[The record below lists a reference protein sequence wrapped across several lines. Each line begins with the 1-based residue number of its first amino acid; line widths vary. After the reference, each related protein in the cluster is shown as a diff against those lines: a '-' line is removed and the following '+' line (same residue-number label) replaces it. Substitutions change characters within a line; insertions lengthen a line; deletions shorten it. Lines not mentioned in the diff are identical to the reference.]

1 MQTLELLD
9 LSHLFAE
16 EVSMEEENEDD
27 AADGDMA
34 DDVAV
39 EEEDADMSE

>member
-9 LSHLFAE
+9 LSHLFAQ
-16 EVSMEEENEDD
+16 EVPMEEEKEDD
-27 AADGDMA
+27 MTEDAT
-34 DDVAV
+34 V